1 MLRHQPVRQLRRI
14 YGYNTHVSDPAV
26 TTHVSRCIDDNSGH
40 ISELTRPVMLQ
51 VLQSG
56 RFALE
61 AERILIF
68 NGVQNS

>member
-1 MLRHQPVRQLRRI
+1 MSAGVLIKTRAHFW
-14 YGYNTHVSDPAV
+14 
-26 TTHVSRCIDDNSGH
+26 
-40 ISELTRPVMLQ
+40 LTRPVMLQ

-68 NGVQNS
+68 NGV